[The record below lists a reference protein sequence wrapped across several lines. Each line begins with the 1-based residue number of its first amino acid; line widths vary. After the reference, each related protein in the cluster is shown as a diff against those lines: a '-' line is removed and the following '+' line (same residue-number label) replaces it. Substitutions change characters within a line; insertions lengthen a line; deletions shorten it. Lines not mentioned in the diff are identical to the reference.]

1 MIWQRSPRP
10 QTSRKSHLASHSTLG
25 FHATHSPCGVAAWR
39 VNSACVWRRCMV
51 FDAASGL
58 KAGIVAPLL
67 AAITS
72 LMLAASR

>member
-1 MIWQRSPRP
+1 
-10 QTSRKSHLASHSTLG
+10 
-25 FHATHSPCGVAAWR
+25 
-39 VNSACVWRRCMV
+39 MV

-58 KAGIVAPLL
+58 KASIVAPLL